1 MDVRFLMVKSQL
13 FRLHYA
19 AMGLQDMAIS
29 SLQSDIISMNSMVN
43 ASRRRMTD
51 KNDLTM
57 MVNKHQEA
65 GFGKCPMA

>member
-1 MDVRFLMVKSQL
+1 
-13 FRLHYA
+13 
-19 AMGLQDMAIS
+19 MGLQDMAIS

-57 MVNKHQEA
+57 MVNKHQ
-65 GFGKCPMA
+65 